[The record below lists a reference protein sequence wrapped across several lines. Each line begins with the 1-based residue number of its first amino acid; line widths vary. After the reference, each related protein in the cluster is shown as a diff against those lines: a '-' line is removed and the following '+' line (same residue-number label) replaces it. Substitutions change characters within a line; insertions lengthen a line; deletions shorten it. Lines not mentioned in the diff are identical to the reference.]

1 MILDKEKKIN
11 SVMHVY
17 LPIGEK
23 IKIFPIGIVYL
34 ANYIHNKIPRVKQ
47 LILDLS
53 VIDKRNRWEHYK
65 KTLNQNKPDIVA
77 FSWRHLRYFG
87 DALYDDELRKLMYDR
102 SYSISKTLRFFYHAL
117 KRWRN
122 YVLGILEN
130 INYIKWAKRNLKS
143 ASIIIGGSGFSIFY
157 RDLLRKLPE
166 GIIGIVGEG
175 EKTLE
180 YLVQGLNYE
189 NKRVVRRQGKK
200 IGRGH
205 KNDRI
210 DGDFDVAKSF
220 PAVDYTYIKE
230 IFPNYRAYMREIIS
244 VQTNRGC
251 RQRCIYCP
259 DVARDRNIVSCRNP
273 SEVIK
278 EIVSITGTLNTKE
291 IWFPDRLT
299 LCADSLENFSE
310 ILIELV
316 DQSIGIRWSGY
327 MRPDIFTRELAQLL
341 VESGLD
347 HFIVPVTSG
356 SQRVV
361 DQLKLGMDV
370 IEVLEGCR
378 LLSKAGYRGS
388 VEVELTFGIIREFPE
403 DIEDTVNAYRQI
415 KHIFNAKNVKPIL
428 NFCSVLPESE
438 LEDLLIEEGYFRPS
452 YNPISLNPWKIRKFA
467 YMHSSFYKIM
477 KQAYA
482 NSYMR
487 SQEVSGSTSREELV
501 LDYLFDHR
509 DLLKDLQ

>member
-189 NKRVVRRQGKK
+189 NK
-200 IGRGH
+200 
-205 KNDRI
+205 
-210 DGDFDVAKSF
+210 
-220 PAVDYTYIKE
+220 
-230 IFPNYRAYMREIIS
+230 
-244 VQTNRGC
+244 
-251 RQRCIYCP
+251 
-259 DVARDRNIVSCRNP
+259 
-273 SEVIK
+273 
-278 EIVSITGTLNTKE
+278 
-291 IWFPDRLT
+291 
-299 LCADSLENFSE
+299 NF
-310 ILIELV
+310 
-316 DQSIGIRWSGY
+316 
-327 MRPDIFTRELAQLL
+327 
-341 VESGLD
+341 
-347 HFIVPVTSG
+347 
-356 SQRVV
+356 
-361 DQLKLGMDV
+361 
-370 IEVLEGCR
+370 
-378 LLSKAGYRGS
+378 
-388 VEVELTFGIIREFPE
+388 
-403 DIEDTVNAYRQI
+403 
-415 KHIFNAKNVKPIL
+415 
-428 NFCSVLPESE
+428 
-438 LEDLLIEEGYFRPS
+438 
-452 YNPISLNPWKIRKFA
+452 
-467 YMHSSFYKIM
+467 
-477 KQAYA
+477 
-482 NSYMR
+482 
-487 SQEVSGSTSREELV
+487 
-501 LDYLFDHR
+501 
-509 DLLKDLQ
+509 